1 MRSKYIKESDQK
13 ILYEKLG
20 KKGLPLMIS
29 QETGLRIGDVVSLQ
43 YRQVY
48 KHGGKYYIKFI
59 AMKTAKK
66 GVAEITKELYDK
78 IMDKRR
84 LDHGEYIFA
93 ANGRSGHISRQT
105 VWNWIK
111 DAAKRGGIDPAGIS
125 PHSYRKI
132 FAVNRMHKDGIE
144 AVQRALQH
152 SNKAVTRVY
161 AYADTIMNQ
170 GSEEPIRWCDLE
182 MIVDYILD
190 RLKERSSNENKGYAY

>member
-1 MRSKYIKESDQK
+1 MRSKYIKEEDQK
-13 ILYEKLG
+13 RLYDELG
-20 KKGLPLMIS
+20 KKGLPLKIS
-29 QETGLRIGDVVSLQ
+29 EETGLRIGDVVSLQ
-43 YRQVY
+43 YRQVF
-48 KHGGKYYIKFI
+48 KHNGKFYIKFI

-66 GVAEITKELYDK
+66 GVAEISAELYEQ
-78 IMDKRR
+78 IQNKRR
-84 LDHGEYIFA
+84 QDHGAYIFNS
-93 ANGRSGHISRQT
+93 NGRSGHITRQT

-111 DAAKRGGIDPAGIS
+111 DAAKKCGMDYDGIS

-161 AYADTIMNQ
+161 AYADTIMNP
-170 GSEEPIRWCDLE
+170 GSQEPIRWCDLE

-190 RLKERSSNENKGYAY
+190 RLKERSNNENTGYAY